1 MPLVKEELRWP
12 KQVWWEALV
21 LKRNKL
27 KIKIFENNKSIHKS
41 YLYLFQ
47 HHLFL
52 PLLIMS

>member
-1 MPLVKEELRWP
+1 MPLVKQKLRWP

-47 HHLFL
+47 HHLLL
-52 PLLIMS
+52 PLLIIS